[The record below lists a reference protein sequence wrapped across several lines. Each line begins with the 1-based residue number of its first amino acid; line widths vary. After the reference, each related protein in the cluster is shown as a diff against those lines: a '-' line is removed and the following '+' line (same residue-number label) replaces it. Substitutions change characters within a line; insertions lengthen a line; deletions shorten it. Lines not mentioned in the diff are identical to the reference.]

1 MCILSEKRRKDGA
14 FDRDPESWYTSN
26 CDLGEPLGPR
36 DRQAERGEEDM
47 RLTERLPRETGRDY
61 ALRTIRDNIIH
72 LELVPGSMVSENEL
86 AAEMGLSRTPVREAL
101 IELSKAKIVEIY
113 PQKGSAV
120 SLIDV
125 NLVEE
130 SRFMRKVLECAVVE
144 LDCEMITPE
153 GLRRLQENVRLQKFY
168 LENYFS
174 ETLMELDNQFH
185 KTLFEIAAKPQVYTL
200 MDNIAIHFDRVR
212 NMALS
217 SVKNGKIVQDHEDIT
232 NAIAA
237 RDAVKARALTEEH
250 LNRYKIDTAEIR
262 AQYPDYFK

>member
-1 MCILSEKRRKDGA
+1 
-14 FDRDPESWYTSN
+14 
-26 CDLGEPLGPR
+26 
-36 DRQAERGEEDM
+36 M

-72 LELVPGSMVSENEL
+72 LELAPGSMVSENEL

-125 NLVEE
+125 TLVEE

-144 LDCEMITPE
+144 LDCEKITPD
-153 GLRRLQENVRLQKFY
+153 GLKRLRENVQLQKFY

-174 ETLMELDNQFH
+174 DTLMELDNEFH
-185 KTLFEIAAKPQVYTL
+185 KTLFEIAEKSQVYTM
-200 MDNIAIHFDRVR
+200 MDHMAIHFDRVR

-237 RDAVKARALTEEH
+237 RDAVKARKLAEEH
-250 LNRYKIDTAEIR
+250 LNRYKIDTGELR
-262 AQYPDYFK
+262 AQYPDFFK